1 MADAYAA
8 TVTAARSPMTARYVA
23 DRNGELPCDTSQGH
37 YYPERGRQADRMS
50 ATSPRTPNLRLRERK
65 NVSEEHQIAG
75 SARGEPLSAD
85 QIGVR
90 VRVPLSGAP
99 SAHWSRVLS
108 AHLVTELT
116 GHSAVGHMHLD
127 NVVRGS
133 EIVLDGVEEPE
144 ADCLGPVIARA
155 VAAANHASL
164 RSDAVPQ
171 PCNVAAA
178 DAERIARKVSLTG
191 QTLGQ

>member
-1 MADAYAA
+1 M
-8 TVTAARSPMTARYVA
+8 
-23 DRNGELPCDTSQGH
+23 
-37 YYPERGRQADRMS
+37 
-50 ATSPRTPNLRLRERK
+50 
-65 NVSEEHQIAG
+65 SEEHQIAG
-75 SARGEPLSAD
+75 AARGEPLSAN

-99 SAHWSRVLS
+99 SADWSRVLS

-116 GHSAVGHMHLD
+116 GHRAVGHMHLD

-155 VAAANHASL
+155 VAAANHASR
-164 RSDAVPQ
+164 RSDVEPQ
-171 PCNVAAA
+171 PCNVAAG
-178 DAERIARKVSLTG
+178 DAERIARKVSLPA
-191 QTLGQ
+191 QTLSQ